1 MRRIRAY
8 ALVFAALTVLLTA
21 CAQTPVHGA
30 VTVGSEEVVSEAQGS
45 STSPEAEEAVEAL
58 DTLGLRV
65 ETTQGTKE
73 AGWYVDSDGDVF
85 YIGKDGEPLTG
96 WQEFSG
102 YWFHFG
108 EDGAAIKGWTKY
120 GDEWYFCD
128 ETIGVMVTNGPI
140 QGKYWADSNGT
151 PHEVEGPMGE
161 GGSRTWTDV
170 SGLDR
175 DAFIAYM
182 EAHAFDYLGTVYDS
196 WPCSI
201 PGVGM
206 HCVGFVDR
214 AIYDAG
220 FAGGFWNDLRGTGFE
235 SYTYNNGNIYRADED
250 PYTNENCWHVGGWAM
265 WVNANDVHWV
275 AYRTHEDAMAGA
287 QRGEFQKGDIMIYS
301 TSSIG
306 GYDYSGTEHIAFYW
320 GDERYWSLV
329 WESAPTND
337 NAIVTASEYTMPIYV
352 LTSV

>member
-1 MRRIRAY
+1 M
-8 ALVFAALTVLLTA
+8 AALMVVLLAA
-21 CAQTPVHGA
+21 CAQTPAHDV
-30 VTVGSEEVVSEAQGS
+30 VMVGSEEVVSEAVAEE
-45 STSPEAEEAVEAL
+45 PEAPEEEEATEEAAEEL
-58 DTLGLRV
+58 ETLGFNV
-65 ETTQGTKE
+65 ETSRGKKE
-73 AGWYVDSDGDVF
+73 AGWYIDNNGDVF

-120 GDEWYFCD
+120 GDTWYFCD
-128 ETIGVMVTNGPI
+128 ETIGVVTTNSPV
-140 QGKYWADSNGT
+140 QGKYWADANGNIS
-151 PHEVEGPMGE
+151 EVGGKMAE
-161 GGSRTWTDV
+161 GGSRSWTEV

-175 DAFIAYM
+175 EAFVEYLTT
-182 EAHAFDYLGTVYDS
+182 HAFDYLGTRYDS
-196 WPCSI
+196 WPCSV

-214 AIYDAG
+214 AIFDAG
-220 FAGGFWNDLRGTGFE
+220 FADGFWNDLRGTGFE
-235 SYTYNNGNIYRADED
+235 SYTYNDGNIYRGFED
-250 PYTNENCWHVGGWAM
+250 PYSNENCWHVGGWAIWM
-265 WVNANDVHWV
+265 NANDVRWV

-301 TSSIG
+301 TSTID
-306 GYDYSGTEHIAFYW
+306 GYDYSGTEHICFYW
-320 GDERYWSLV
+320 GDERFWSLV
-329 WESAPTND
+329 WESAPSND